1 MLLLLQLLF
10 AHELF
15 VVRIERLVEFKGH
28 LSNFLLRS
36 IILSFVDS
44 FVVSA
49 SILLGKAGSNEKFR
63 VLWSNTV
70 EFYDILA
77 LNQIMFDFRVDGA
90 K

>member
-28 LSNFLLRS
+28 LSYFLLRS

-70 EFYDILA
+70 EFCNILA
-77 LNQIMFDFRVDGA
+77 LNEIMFHFSVDGA
-90 K
+90 Q